1 MPSGAGAMNRAGAI
15 ERPAQQA
22 DRVENKP
29 EKVEAFVSL
38 FNAIPVRNL
47 VANLTARVETFEAAG
62 RTFPLTLN
70 DASEAR
76 NCYICCPS
84 SAYVGYAIDE
94 TRNFAAHPW
103 LRSALKALI
112 GACAPLVR
120 ASGLDHQVQ
129 VNNWLYSTNPVP
141 LLDRQTIAALR
152 SALVARFPDRAI
164 VIRSLNEIADPA
176 SIAALKAEGFRMLA
190 ARQIYI
196 IADRSSAPAMTKNLK
211 RDRKQLGATHFEK
224 VGDADFTEADYA
236 RAEQLYNMLYLDKYT
251 PLNPHYTARYIAE
264 MHRRGIISLA
274 GLRRPGGELVAVT
287 GLFENGGTLTQPI
300 VGYDTSLPLGEGL
313 YRMVMAMG
321 QDHATARG
329 LFFNMSAGAAG
340 FKRLRGA
347 VAAIEYIAVYASH
360 LPRRR
365 RLAIRVMEAVLARVG
380 IPLLRRFEL

>member
-1 MPSGAGAMNRAGAI
+1 MSAAVVM
-15 ERPAQQA
+15 ERPSQQP

-29 EKVEAFVSL
+29 AKVEAFVNL
-38 FNAIPVRNL
+38 FNEMMVNDL
-47 VANLTARVETFEAAG
+47 VANLTTRVEVFEVDG

-70 DASEAR
+70 DTGDAP

-84 SAYVGYAIDE
+84 SAYIDYAKDE
-94 TRNFAAHPW
+94 TRNFAAHPL
-103 LRSALKALI
+103 LRRVLKALI

-141 LLDRQTIAALR
+141 LLDRRTASALR
-152 SALVARFPDRAI
+152 TALVARFPDRAI

-176 SIAALKAEGFRMLA
+176 TIAALKAEGFRMLA

-196 IADRSSAPAMTKNLK
+196 FADRSAAPAMTRAMK
-211 RDRKQLGATHFEK
+211 RDRARLRATSFEL
-224 VGDADFTEADYA
+224 VGNGDFTEADYA
-236 RAEQLYNMLYLDKYT
+236 RAEKLYNMLYLEKYT
-251 PLNPHYTARYIAE
+251 PLNPHYTARYIAG
-264 MHRRGIISLA
+264 MHRRGIISLG

-300 VGYDTSLPLGEGL
+300 VGYDTGLPAGEGL
-313 YRMVMAMG
+313 YRMMMAMA
-321 QDHATARG
+321 QDHATAHG

-340 FKRLRGA
+340 FKRRRGA
-347 VAAIEYIAVYASH
+347 VAAIEYNAVHAGH

-365 RLAIRVMEAVLARVG
+365 RLAIRVIEIVLALVG
-380 IPLLRRFEL
+380 VPLLRRFEL

>member
-1 MPSGAGAMNRAGAI
+1 MTRATTMD
-15 ERPAQQA
+15 RRAQQA
-22 DRVENKP
+22 DRVENKRA
-29 EKVEAFVSL
+29 KVEAFVSL
-38 FNAIPVRNL
+38 FNEIPVSDL
-47 VANLTARVETFEAAG
+47 VANLTTRVETFEVAG
-62 RTFPLTLN
+62 RAFPLTLN
-70 DASEAR
+70 DAGEAP

-84 SAYVGYAIDE
+84 SAYIDYAIDE
-94 TRNFAAHPW
+94 TRNFAAHPS
-103 LRSALKALI
+103 LRRALRALI

-120 ASGLDHQVQ
+120 ASGLDHQAQ

-141 LLDRQTIAALR
+141 LLDRQTVAALR

-176 SIAALKAEGFRMLA
+176 TIAALTAEGFRMLA

-196 IADRSSAPAMTKNLK
+196 FADRSAAPAMTKNLK
-211 RDRKQLGATHFEK
+211 RDRKQLGTTLFER
-224 VGDADFTEADYA
+224 VCDDDFSEADYA

-300 VGYDTSLPLGEGL
+300 VGYDTGLPIGEGL
-313 YRMVMAMG
+313 YRMVMALA

-347 VAAIEYIAVYASH
+347 VAAIEYIAVYAGH

-365 RLAIRVMEAVLARVG
+365 RMAIRVMETVLALVG

>member
-1 MPSGAGAMNRAGAI
+1 MPV
-15 ERPAQQA
+15 QQA
-22 DRVENKP
+22 DRVENMP
-29 EKVEAFVSL
+29 AKVEAFVRL
-38 FNAIPVRNL
+38 FNEVPVNDL
-47 VANLTARVETFEAAG
+47 VANLTTKVETFEVAG
-62 RTFPLTLN
+62 RTFPQTLN
-70 DASEAR
+70 DAGEAP

-84 SAYVGYAIDE
+84 SAYIDYAIDE
-94 TRNFAAHPW
+94 TRNFAAHPL
-103 LRSALKALI
+103 LRRALRALI

-141 LLDRQTIAALR
+141 LLDRRTIAPLR

-164 VIRSLNEIADPA
+164 VIRSLNEIADPT
-176 SIAALKAEGFRMLA
+176 SIAALRAEGFRMLA
-190 ARQIYI
+190 ARQVYI
-196 IADRSSAPAMTKNLK
+196 FADRSAVPAITKNLK
-211 RDRKQLGATHFEK
+211 RDRKQLVATHFVR
-224 VGDADFTEADYA
+224 VGDADFTEADYE
-236 RAEQLYNMLYLDKYT
+236 RAEQLYKMLYLDKYT
-251 PLNPHYTARYIAE
+251 PLNPHYTARYIGE

-287 GLFENGGTLTQPI
+287 GLFENGATLTQPI

-347 VAAIEYIAVYASH
+347 VAAIEYIAVYAGH
-360 LPRRR
+360 LPRRQ
-365 RLAIRVMEAVLARVG
+365 RLAIRVMETVLAWVG